1 MSKELDFNFISD
13 SENIGQT
20 VQLLFRQVGVPVI
33 FLGYKENDFYYKA
46 YYALVNNEQLPSLKR
61 AFKAVEFALLSK
73 YANISLSHEIDG
85 VAGALFAIS
94 IEKNERSFIALENVK
109 DKLAPNEYFIGIDEK
124 TGEVVKNNLL
134 DCPHLLIAGASGSGK
149 STFLHNFISSFVD
162 KKGDD
167 NVAFLLIDTK
177 QVEFSRYKA
186 KKYEEHVWKGIAYD
200 IETATKTLVTLSKLI
215 DNRYAKMAAS
225 GDLIYKGT
233 KQVLII
239 DEFADLIMRGNR
251 FIEKAL
257 IKIAQLG
264 RACGVHLVIAT
275 QRPSASVCTGLIK
288 ANIPCRIAF
297 QCASKV
303 DSRVV
308 LEQNG
313 AEALR
318 GKGEAL
324 YRNAQGV
331 IRKIQCFS

>member
-1 MSKELDFNFISD
+1 MNKELDFNFISESD
-13 SENIGQT
+13 CIGKT
-20 VQLLFRQVGVPVI
+20 VQTLFQQVGVSVI
-33 FLGYKENDFYYKA
+33 LLGYKENDFYYKA
-46 YYALVNNEQLPSLKR
+46 YYALVNNAQLTSLKK

-94 IEKNERSFIALENVK
+94 IEKNDRSFIALENVK

-186 KKYEEHVWKGIAYD
+186 KKYEEHVWKGIAHD
-200 IETATKTLVTLSKLI
+200 IETATNVLVILSHLI
-215 DNRYAKMAAS
+215 DDRYAKMAAS

-233 KQVLII
+233 KEVLII
-239 DEFADLIMRGNR
+239 DEFADLIMRGNKY
-251 FIEKAL
+251 IEEL
-257 IKIAQLG
+257 IIKIAQLG

-331 IRKIQCFS
+331 VRKIQCFF

>member
-1 MSKELDFNFISD
+1 MSKELDFNFISESD
-13 SENIGQT
+13 CIGKT
-20 VQLLFRQVGVPVI
+20 VQTLFQQVGVHII

-46 YYALVNNEQLPSLKR
+46 YYALVNNAQLPSLKK

-94 IEKNERSFIALENVK
+94 IEKNDRAFIALDNVK
-109 DKLAPNEYFIGIDEK
+109 DKLAPNEYFIGIDEI

-162 KKGDD
+162 KKAD
-167 NVAFLLIDTK
+167 NVAFILIDTK
-177 QVEFSRYKA
+177 QVEFTRYKA
-186 KKYEEHVWKGIAYD
+186 KKYEGHICKCIATD
-200 IETATKTLVTLSKLI
+200 IDTATAVLVALCNFI
-215 DNRYAKMAAS
+215 DERYAEMAAS

-251 FIEKAL
+251 YIEKAL

-313 AEALR
+313 AETLR

-331 IRKIQCFS
+331 IKKIQCFS

>member
-1 MSKELDFNFISD
+1 MSKELDYNFISESD
-13 SENIGQT
+13 CIGQS
-20 VQLLFRQVGVPVI
+20 VQTLFRQVGVPVI
-33 FLGYKENDFYYKA
+33 LLGYKENDFYYKA
-46 YYALVNNEQLPSLKR
+46 YYALVNNVQLPSLKK

-94 IEKNERSFIALENVK
+94 IEKNDRSFIALENVK

-186 KKYEEHVWKGIAYD
+186 KKYEEHICQCIATD
-200 IETATKTLVTLSKLI
+200 IDIASDIIVYLCRRI
-215 DNRYAKMAAS
+215 DERYKEMAAS
-225 GDLIYKGT
+225 GDTIYKGT
-233 KQVLII
+233 KKVLII
-239 DEFADLIMRGNR
+239 DEFADLIMRGNKY
-251 FIEKAL
+251 IEEL
-257 IKIAQLG
+257 IIKIAQLG
-264 RACGVHLVIAT
+264 RACGVHLVLAT

-331 IRKIQCFS
+331 VRKIQCFS

>member
-1 MSKELDFNFISD
+1 MSKEFNFISD
-13 SENIGQT
+13 SDCIGQT
-20 VQLLFRQVGVPVI
+20 VQTLFRQVGVPII

-46 YYALVNNEQLPSLKR
+46 YYSLVNNEQLPSVKK

-94 IEKNERSFIALENVK
+94 IEKNERTFISLENVK

-149 STFLHNFISSFVD
+149 STFLHNLISSFVD
-162 KKGDD
+162 KKEDD
-167 NVAFLLIDTK
+167 NVAFILIDTK
-177 QVEFSRYKA
+177 QVEFARYKA
-186 KKYEEHVWKGIAYD
+186 KKYEKRICKYIATD
-200 IETATKTLVTLSKLI
+200 INTATSMLASLYNFI
-215 DNRYAKMAAS
+215 DERYTEMAAS

-233 KQVLII
+233 KHVLII

-264 RACGVHLVIAT
+264 RACGVHLVLAT

-331 IRKIQCFS
+331 VRKIQCFS

>member
-13 SENIGQT
+13 SDCIGQT

-46 YYALVNNEQLPSLKR
+46 YYALVNNAQLPSLKK

-94 IEKNERSFIALENVK
+94 IEKNERSFISLENVK

-162 KKGDD
+162 KKPD
-167 NVAFLLIDTK
+167 NVAFILIDTK

-186 KKYEEHVWKGIAYD
+186 KKYEGHVCKCIATD
-200 IETATKTLVTLSKLI
+200 IDTATAVLVALCNFI
-215 DNRYAKMAAS
+215 DERYAEMAAS
-225 GDLIYKGT
+225 GDTIYKGT

-251 FIEKAL
+251 YIEKAL